1 MSPLLRVESGCRLV
15 ALKSPSTFSRL
26 CRPRY
31 VDARKIGVGR
41 IERRPLAHHAVGP
54 AKAVLRRIFAAAS
67 PPIGRD
73 PQPSPHFSD
82 EREGLGE
89 GSVLS
94 YVFAEARDQ
103 RPQSEFRHVGYQL
116 VEHAA
121 LSEQ

>member
-73 PQPSPHFSD
+73 HIVFFEQLCSIGLVDVRWAVSSRASPCRGL
-82 EREGLGE
+82 ERLDCC
-89 GSVLS
+89 L
-94 YVFAEARDQ
+94 VFL
-103 RPQSEFRHVGYQL
+103 RP
-116 VEHAA
+116 A
-121 LSEQ
+121 LI